1 MIEIISET
9 RCTSCNVCV
18 KICPANVFD
27 MVPGGLP
34 IIARQDDCQTCYLCE
49 IYCPVDALYVAIDPE
64 AVTGVTESEIERTGL
79 FGSYARALG
88 WKKGREGG
96 ADLDPTHR
104 IRRAFPGERPGQ
116 QAKGTTQ

>member
-1 MIEIISET
+1 MIEILSAS

-18 KICPANVFD
+18 KICPANVFEA
-27 MVPGGLP
+27 VPGGLP

-64 AVTGVTESEIERTGL
+64 AVTGATEAEIERAGL

-96 ADLDPTHR
+96 ADRDPTHS
-104 IRRAFPGERPGQ
+104 IRRAFTGERSAQPV
-116 QAKGTTQ
+116 KGANQ